1 VEASKKAWS
10 LHRRGHNDLARERI
24 AFASD
29 RFYKNDSLSGLP
41 DWLGRFSLFVGGP
54 KFDAMFRAA
63 FEVVRPILGMS
74 SFMAFVSWYAG
85 EAELRAD
92 RYLQLMKAYLKDMT
106 TSDRCIFW

>member
-1 VEASKKAWS
+1 
-10 LHRRGHNDLARERI
+10 
-24 AFASD
+24 
-29 RFYKNDSLSGLP
+29 
-41 DWLGRFSLFVGGP
+41 
-54 KFDAMFRAA
+54 MFRAA